1 MDTLIRAE
9 RGRWMQMV
17 VADRDASDGYTRIDA
32 ALEGGRETCLG
43 IYIYPPVYAHID
55 EKAM

>member
-43 IYIYPPVYAHID
+43 IYPSVYAHID
-55 EKAM
+55 EKAMK

>member
-1 MDTLIRAE
+1 
-9 RGRWMQMV
+9 MQMV

-43 IYIYPPVYAHID
+43 IYPSVYAHID
-55 EKAM
+55 EKAMK